1 MTNKRDQ
8 DEKPLM
14 YITQPGFEKS
24 APNMQNVFIIKSK
37 VLKDA
42 QQEQS
47 LSHEEIVKVELEQE
61 VIQEEVIESA
71 VEDFETVI
79 GDVSEVEAVELEDKS
94 TEVAAATETVVEEIT
109 EETTAPPGSWK
120 SKPFKEMS
128 NEEKLHF
135 VIHRPH
141 YIPKIKCQIRT
152 NQTVL
157 TGYVVS
163 HEHDEVAIKIIGKA
177 RPIVISFDEIIAIQ
191 MVGL

>member
-1 MTNKRDQ
+1 LTNKRDQ

-61 VIQEEVIESA
+61 EIIESA

-79 GDVSEVEAVELEDKS
+79 GDVSEVETVELEDKS
-94 TEVAAATETVVEEIT
+94 TDVAAATETISVEERA
-109 EETTAPPGSWK
+109 EETPAPPGSWK

-163 HEHDEVAIKIIGKA
+163 HENDEVAIKIIGKT